1 MPSYTALV
9 AALLT
14 AEKTLNKS
22 FMNSARSLRT
32 RALMALLLMVG
43 FYTLSLALAVGL
55 LWIPYGEYVYLDRVD
70 GRLALFCIITAL
82 GILWALVPRTDKF
95 EPPGPRLTPG
105 NAPYLF
111 TIIEEIARATSQ
123 PRPEEVY
130 LLPDVNAF
138 VTHRGGVMGFRSH
151 RVMGVGLPLIKALSP
166 GELRSVIAHEF
177 GHFVSGDVALGPWI
191 YKTRAAIFRAIEGM
205 SGNILQS
212 AFVAYGKMFMRMTMQ
227 VSREQ
232 EFVADA
238 TAAKVAGVAQATSA
252 LKRVEFIAPA
262 YASYFSNEVLPV
274 LRAGYLPI
282 VGDGFDRYLADPD
295 MAKLFQDYAKQAI
308 GAEVGEYDSHPPT
321 AERLAALQRIKE
333 KPRENPKDATAV
345 MLKEPERHIRA
356 LIDHMY
362 GKENVSKLKPIKWDE
377 VGAKVYAAMWT
388 GMVEEHATI
397 LGTLTADQ
405 IPADPKW
412 FKKMGTAVAKLHNRT
427 DVDTGEL
434 AEYAKH
440 VLLCAIGAAL
450 VKQGWAIETAPGRPL
465 NVVKDGNHFE
475 PHVAVGKLGDGT
487 MNVDE
492 WKAQCASLGI
502 AGVALATAAADTQS
516 KIA

>member
-1 MPSYTALV
+1 
-9 AALLT
+9 
-14 AEKTLNKS
+14 
-22 FMNSARSLRT
+22 
-32 RALMALLLMVG
+32 MALLLMVG
-43 FYTLSLALAVGL
+43 FYTFSLALAFGL
-55 LWIPYGEYVYLDRVD
+55 LWVPYAEFVYLERVD
-70 GRLALFCIITAL
+70 GRLALFCVISAL
-82 GILWALVPRTDKF
+82 GILWALIPRTDKF

-111 TIIEEIARATSQ
+111 TIIEEVARTTSQ

-138 VTHRGGVMGFRSH
+138 VTHRGGFMGFRSH

-166 GELRSVIAHEF
+166 AELRSVIAHEF

-191 YKTRAAIFRAIEGM
+191 YKTRAAIFRAIEGV
-205 SGNILQS
+205 SGSILQWL
-212 AFVAYGKMFMRMTMQ
+212 FVAYGKMFMRMTMQ

-238 TAAKVAGVAQATSA
+238 TAAKVAGVAQAISA

-262 YASYFSNEVLPV
+262 YGSYLNNEVLPV
-274 LRAGYLPI
+274 LRAGFLPM
-282 VGDGFDRYLADPD
+282 VGEGFDRYLADPD
-295 MAKLFQDYAKQAI
+295 MAQLFQDYAKQAI

-321 AERLAALQRIKE
+321 AERVAALERIKQ

-356 LIDHMY
+356 LMDHMY

-388 GMVEEHATI
+388 GMVEEHAKI

-405 IPADPKW
+405 IPADRKW
-412 FKKMGTAVAKLHNRT
+412 FKKKGAEIAALHNRT
-427 DVDTGEL
+427 DVDTEEL

-440 VLLCAIGAAL
+440 VLLCAVGAAL
-450 VKQGWAIETAPGRPL
+450 VKQGWTIETAPGRPL

-475 PHVAVGKLGDGT
+475 PHVAIGKLGDGT
-487 MNVDE
+487 MNIDE
-492 WKAQCASLGI
+492 WKATCQSLGI
-502 AGVALATAAADTQS
+502 SGVALAAAAADTQS